1 MKHRLLFAAVVCGGV
16 ALSLSS
22 LAADHKA
29 SAAAAAAVEAPT
41 VSSLAPQLEGFRWG
55 MTRADVIKAH
65 NQLNG
70 VFDREYNPLL
80 IKMQPGVRMQAL
92 ESERET
98 RKLQFAKSLH
108 EFKDVPSGFDATGL
122 KGEYSYRNNE
132 SALVLEG
139 ATKRRFFFFV
149 GSAPGERLWKIY
161 DEVKLIDG
169 GSLGKTYQEAVSKMS
184 ANVSVQGKA
193 RNADPSR
200 WLILPYT
207 EWQDGSTHLRVV
219 DRSSERLV
227 GVAME
232 ERNTFRNIS
241 AMRPNKLDDPMALD
255 PSIQLVTKG
264 GISDPNAKPAPGAG
278 AEASVKAGAGKAA
291 AKKK

>member
-1 MKHRLLFAAVVCGGV
+1 MKHRLLSAAVIFGGV
-16 ALSLSS
+16 ALSVSS
-22 LAADHKA
+22 FAADTKA

-55 MTRADVIKAH
+55 MTRADVIKMH

-108 EFKDVPSGFDATGL
+108 EFRDVPSGFDATGL

-161 DEVKLIDG
+161 DEVKLLDG
-169 GSLGKTYQEAVSKMS
+169 GALGKTYQEAASKMGS
-184 ANVSVQGKA
+184 NVSAQGKA

-200 WLILPYT
+200 WLNLPYT
-207 EWQDGSTHLRVV
+207 EWQDGSSHLRVV
-219 DRSSERLV
+219 DRSGERLV
-227 GVAME
+227 GVVLE

-241 AMRPNKLDDPMALD
+241 AMRPNKLDDPMSLD

-264 GISDPNAKPAPGAG
+264 GISDPSAKPAPVAG
-278 AEASVKAGAGKAA
+278 EGTAKAGAGKTA